1 MAFAIK
7 SVYKIMN
14 KITLLG
20 LFALLSPLVGCI
32 DSSDREPLVVDDR
45 LFVITGLLE
54 SIHENEPFTNSLAIA
69 GESPVGE
76 ISWSLSGDDSAEF
89 QISSGGELQF
99 FEDSV
104 TGTARDFESAA
115 DANLDNVYQVTVVA
129 TDSDGNA
136 ASAPLSLSVL
146 NLPTISGTVAGLNA
160 DSVTLM
166 INGADTLQVSADGD
180 FEFSGEITPTPN
192 IAVAITSQPSDTLC
206 ELVNST
212 TVAPTDDIDDLAVF
226 CVARPVCPSV
236 LSMPSSDPAD
246 LSGNNITGIES
257 LVQEIEC
264 PTESWRT
271 AANLRID
278 NNRKLQRTIELID
291 PDGFAV
297 PNANIDLQ
305 LLSHEFK
312 FGAAAQAKLW
322 HGTAGFA
329 GDPTAA
335 AYKQAYLGFGFNK
348 GGFQNALKYKLRES
362 FAPLVP
368 PMLDWF
374 SANGIDVRGHALIW
388 PAWENMEATISAED
402 LALITSFDASF
413 TETVADTAPQ
423 DLSSDDL
430 KIYINYMIA
439 TQAAK
444 WDVVE
449 WDVLNEPR
457 DKTDVSDKLGAVQN
471 AIEEASWFNLAEAS
485 VFNTGALLFLNE
497 NKVISDDDTAT
508 LITNRI
514 DSFKSTADSILAGGG
529 ALQALGFQ
537 SRFGAM
543 NAADDI
549 YARLEYFSD
558 LGLPIAATEFE
569 MKDDRITDEF
579 DRAVMTERV
588 MTTYFS
594 HPAVTDI
601 VAFTFM
607 QDQGRTDARHLVNLD
622 GEPNLRGKTW
632 LYLTKKYWATHV
644 VTQLD
649 RNGQHVLNG
658 FKGDYRATVSRDG
671 ELDQVI
677 DFTLE
682 EGAGNIVIE
691 LSSSDPFSITGITS
705 ASIDENTAYTGA
717 VPSFDDPLSIVNLP
731 LDWSKSGA
739 DAALFTLSGTGVL
752 SMSVKDFESPQDA
765 NSNNSYEVTLTATE
779 QGGNTASTSIEVTV
793 NDIAIEAYSP
803 PALSTSAGNPVSSSI
818 AAGGLTFIRPPSNNE
833 LTCSGSTIDAFTG
846 LRYCNINHADAL
858 AYCDSLEG
866 DYRMPTEA
874 ELQANLLPLFTD
886 DTIRTTYQ
894 WPTDKSYWTVT
905 PGTIADRVRVLR
917 YTPSIGLIN
926 WNPTQANRAVCVRP

>member
-1 MAFAIK
+1 
-7 SVYKIMN
+7 MN
-14 KITLLG
+14 KTTLLA
-20 LFALLSPLVGCI
+20 LFVLLTPLAGCI

-45 LFVITGLLE
+45 RFGIIGLSA
-54 SIHENEPFTNSLAIA
+54 SINENEPFTNLLATA

-76 ISWSLSGDDSAEF
+76 LSWSLSGDDSAQF
-89 QISSGGELQF
+89 QVSSGGELQF
-99 FEDSV
+99 VDDPV
-104 TGTARDFESAA
+104 TGTARDFENAA
-115 DANLDNVYQVTVVA
+115 DANLDNVYQVTVMA

-136 ASAPLSLSVL
+136 ASAVLSLSVL
-146 NLPTISGTVAGLNA
+146 NLPAISGTVAGLNA

-166 INGADTLQVSADGD
+166 INGADNLQISVDGD
-180 FEFSGEITPTPN
+180 FEFSGEIAPTPN
-192 IAVAITSQPSDTLC
+192 IAVAIASQPSDTLC

-212 TVAPTDDIDDLAVF
+212 TVAPSTDIDDLAVF
-226 CVARPVCPSV
+226 CVARSVCPLV
-236 LSMPSSDPAD
+236 LPMPSTDPAD
-246 LSGNNITGIES
+246 LSGNNIAGIEA
-257 LVQEIEC
+257 LVQEVEC
-264 PTESWRT
+264 PTESWRA
-271 AANLRID
+271 AANTRID
-278 NNRKLQRTIELID
+278 NSRKLQRTIELVD
-291 PDGFAV
+291 ADGFIV
-297 PNANIDLQ
+297 PNAGIELE

-329 GDPTAA
+329 GDPTPA
-335 AYKQAYLGFGFNK
+335 AYQQAYLGFGFNK
-348 GGFQNALKYKLRES
+348 GGFQNALKYKLRAT
-362 FAPLVP
+362 FAPLVQ

-374 SANGIDVRGHALIW
+374 SANGIEVRGHTLIW
-388 PAWENMEATISAED
+388 PAWDNMEATISAAD
-402 LALITSFDASF
+402 LVLITSFDAAF
-413 TETVADTAPQ
+413 TETVADTAPE

-439 TQAAK
+439 TQAAM

-457 DKTDVSDKLGAVQN
+457 DKTDVSDKLGAGQN
-471 AIEEASWFNLAEAS
+471 AVEEANWFNLAEAS
-485 VFNTGALLFLNE
+485 VFNSGARLFLNE

-514 DSFKSTADSILAGGG
+514 DSFRSSADSILAGGG

-607 QDQGRTDARHLVNLD
+607 QDQGRTDARHLVNLA
-622 GEPNLRGKTW
+622 GEPNLRGKIW

-644 VTQLD
+644 VSQLD

-658 FKGDYRATVSRDG
+658 FRGNYRATVSRVG
-671 ELDQVI
+671 ELDQII
-677 DFTLE
+677 DFTFE
-682 EGAGNIVIE
+682 EGAGSLQLT
-691 LSSSDPFSITGITS
+691 LSSSDPFSITGIAST
-705 ASIDENTAYTGA
+705 SIDENTPYTGVTPGFA
-717 VPSFDDPLSIVNLP
+717 DPLSIVNLP

-752 SMSVKDFESPQDA
+752 SMGAKDFESPQDA
-765 NSNNSYEVTLTATE
+765 NSDNSYEVTLTATE
-779 QGGNTASTSIEVTV
+779 QGGNTASASIAISI
-793 NDIAIEAYSP
+793 NDIASEPFSP
-803 PALSTSAGNPVSSSI
+803 PATTTVGGDPVSSTI
-818 AAGGLTFIRPPSNNE
+818 TAGGLTFIRPPRSTE
-833 LTCSGSTIDAFTG
+833 FVCAGSTVDGFTG
-846 LRYCNINHADAL
+846 LRYCNTNHTDSL
-858 AYCDSLEG
+858 AYCAGLAGS
-866 DYRMPTEA
+866 YRMPTEG
-874 ELQANLLPLFTD
+874 ELQANLLPLFTN
-886 DTIRTTYQ
+886 DTIRMTHQ
-894 WPTDKSYWTVT
+894 WPTDKPYWTTT
-905 PGTIADRVRVLR
+905 PGTVADRFRVLR

-926 WNPTQANRAVCVRP
+926 WNPTGANRVACVRP

>member
-1 MAFAIK
+1 
-7 SVYKIMN
+7 MN
-14 KITLLG
+14 KITLLT
-20 LFALLSPLVGCI
+20 LFALLTPLVGCI
-32 DSSDREPLVVDDR
+32 DSSDREPLVADDR
-45 LFVITGLLE
+45 LFGIIGLSS
-54 SIHENEPFTNSLAIA
+54 SINENEPFTNSLATA

-76 ISWSLSGDDSAEF
+76 LSWSLSGDDSAQF
-89 QISSGGELQF
+89 QVSSGGELQF
-99 FEDSV
+99 VDHLA
-104 TGTARDFESAA
+104 TGTARDYENAA
-115 DANLDNVYQVTVVA
+115 DADLDNVYQVTVVA
-129 TDSDGNA
+129 TDSDGNSA
-136 ASAPLSLSVL
+136 AAALSLSVL
-146 NLPTISGTVAGLNA
+146 NLPTISGTVAGLNT

-166 INGADTLQVSADGD
+166 VNGADTLQISADGD

-192 IAVAITSQPSDTLC
+192 IAVAIASQPSDTLC
-206 ELVNST
+206 KLVNST
-212 TVAPTDDIDDLAVF
+212 TVAPSTDIDDLAVF

-236 LSMPSSDPAD
+236 LPMPSSDPAD
-246 LSGNNITGIES
+246 LSGNNIVGIEA

-264 PTESWRT
+264 PSESWRA
-271 AANLRID
+271 AANQRID
-278 NNRKLQRTIELID
+278 NNRKLQRTIELVD
-291 PDGFAV
+291 ADGFPV
-297 PNANIDLQ
+297 PNAGIELQ

-322 HGTAGFA
+322 HGTAGFV

-388 PAWENMEATISAED
+388 PAWENMEATISAAD
-402 LALITSFDASF
+402 LALITSFDSSF
-413 TETVADTAPQ
+413 TETGADTAPQ
-423 DLSSDDL
+423 DLSSNDL

-471 AIEEASWFNLAEAS
+471 AVEEVSWFNLAEAS
-485 VFNTGALLFLNE
+485 VFNVGALLFLNE

-508 LITNRI
+508 LITDRI
-514 DSFKSTADSILAGGG
+514 DSFRATADSILAGGG

-569 MKDDRITDEF
+569 IKDDRITDEF

-607 QDQGRTDARHLVNLD
+607 QDQGRTDARYLVNLD

-632 LYLTKKYWATHV
+632 LYLTKKHWATHV

-671 ELDQVI
+671 ELDQII
-677 DFTLE
+677 DFTFE
-682 EGAGNIVIE
+682 EGAGSFRIT
-691 LSSSDPFSITGITS
+691 LSSSDPFSITGI
-705 ASIDENTAYTGA
+705 ASTGIDENTPYTGA
-717 VPSFDDPLSIVNLP
+717 TPGFDDPLSIVNLP

-752 SMSVKDFESPQDA
+752 SMGAKDFESPQDA
-765 NSNNSYEVTLTATE
+765 NSDNTYEVTLTATE
-779 QGGNTASTSIEVTV
+779 QGGNTASASIAVTI
-793 NDIAIEAYSP
+793 NDIASEPFTP
-803 PALSTSAGNPVSSSI
+803 PAITTVGGDSVSSTIVS
-818 AAGGLTFIRPPSNNE
+818 GGLTFIRPPRNTE
-833 LTCSGSTIDAFTG
+833 QTCAGSTVDPDSG
-846 LRYCNINHADAL
+846 VRYCNINHANSLDYCADL
-858 AYCDSLEG
+858 AG
-866 DYRMPTEA
+866 GYRMPTEQ
-874 ELQANLLPLFTD
+874 ELIDHLLPLMQATNDFQNVHHWPVD
-886 DTIRTTYQ
+886 KTY
-894 WPTDKSYWTVT
+894 WSTT
-905 PGTIADRVRVLR
+905 PGTAADRFRVLR
-917 YTPSIGLIN
+917 FSSLNTIN
-926 WNPTQANRAVCVRP
+926 WNPTGANRVVCVRP

>member
-1 MAFAIK
+1 
-7 SVYKIMN
+7 MN
-14 KITLLG
+14 KITLLF
-20 LFALLSPLVGCI
+20 LSALLMPLAGCI
-32 DSSDREPLVVDDR
+32 DSSDREPLVADDR
-45 LFVITGLLE
+45 LFVISGLSE
-54 SIHENEPFTNSLAIA
+54 SINENEPFSNALTTA

-76 ISWSLSGDDSAEF
+76 ITWSLSGDDSAQF

-99 FEDSV
+99 SEDSI
-104 TGTARDFESAA
+104 TGTARDFESTA

-129 TDSDGNA
+129 TDDDDNVATA
-136 ASAPLSLSVL
+136 ALSLSVL

-166 INGADTLQVSADGD
+166 INGADTLQVGADGD

-192 IAVAITSQPSDTLC
+192 IAVAITSQPSDTSC

-212 TVAPTDDIDDLAVF
+212 TVAPSNDIDDLAVF

-236 LSMPSSDPAD
+236 LPMPSSDPAD
-246 LSGNNITGIES
+246 LSGNNIVGIEA

-264 PTESWRT
+264 PSESWRA
-271 AANLRID
+271 AANQRID
-278 NNRKLQRTIELID
+278 NNRKLQRTIELVD
-291 PDGFAV
+291 ADGFPV
-297 PNANIDLQ
+297 PNAGIELQ

-329 GDPTAA
+329 GDPTADD
-335 AYKQAYLGFGFNK
+335 YKQAYLGFGFNK

-362 FAPLVP
+362 FASLVP

-423 DLSSDDL
+423 DLSSDNL

-471 AIEEASWFNLAEAS
+471 AIEEVSWFNLAEAS
-485 VFNTGALLFLNE
+485 VFNVGALLFLNE

-514 DSFKSTADSILAGGG
+514 DSFRATADSILAGGG

-549 YARLEYFSD
+549 FARLEYFSD

-569 MKDDRITDEF
+569 IKDDRITDEF

-607 QDQGRTDARHLVNLD
+607 QDQGRTDARHLVNSD

-649 RNGQHVLNG
+649 RNGQHILNG

-671 ELDQVI
+671 ELDQMI

-717 VPSFDDPLSIVNLP
+717 TPGFDDPLSIVNLP

-752 SMSVKDFESPQDA
+752 SMSMKDFESRQDA
-765 NSNNSYEVTLTATE
+765 NSNNVYEVTLTATE
-779 QGGNTASTSIEVTV
+779 QGGNTASTSIEVTI
-793 NDIAIEAYSP
+793 NDIAIEPYSP
-803 PALSTSAGNPVSSSI
+803 PAISTSAGNPVSSSI
-818 AAGGLTFIRPPSNNE
+818 AANGLTFIRPPSNNE
-833 LTCSGSTIDAFTG
+833 LACSGSTIDAFTG

-858 AYCDSLEG
+858 AYCGTLGG

-874 ELQANLLPLFTD
+874 ELQVNLLPLFTD
-886 DTIRTTYQ
+886 DTIRTTHQ
-894 WPTDKSYWTVT
+894 WPTDKPYWTT
-905 PGTIADRVRVLR
+905 TSGTVDNRFRVLR
-917 YTPSIGLIN
+917 FTPTIGLIN
-926 WNPTQANRAVCVRP
+926 WNPIGANRIACVQF